1 MLEANRL
8 EAFFKALSDQARA
21 AQARERHALDAFLSH
36 YQYRKKLW
44 EKYKRETDYVIAS
57 DFNVFSVLSRM
68 HDENAISA
76 TIAELLRPSGA
87 HGQQETF
94 LRLFLE
100 HLRHYV
106 GRAYP
111 DHDLLHANL
120 SLDAFDKFH
129 VKTEHVTDT
138 GRRIDLWIETDT
150 KFIIAI
156 ENKIFAQDQQN
167 QLHDYWR
174 YLETLKRDF
183 VLVYLTLD
191 GKDPSKESLPNNLA
205 QEVIGK
211 RIILLSHADFVA
223 SWLKDCVTECKA
235 MRVRFFLEDM
245 LDSLNQSCRT
255 GEVVNGHDAF
265 FN

>member
-1 MLEANRL
+1 MLETNRL

-21 AQARERHALDAFLSH
+21 AQVRERHALDAFFSH
-36 YQYRKKLW
+36 YQYRKNIW
-44 EKYKRETDYVIAS
+44 AKYKRETDYVIAS
-57 DFNVFSVLSRM
+57 DFNVFSVLSRT

-106 GRAYP
+106 DKAHP

-129 VKTEHVTDT
+129 VKTEHVTDM

-183 VLVYLTLD
+183 ILIYLTLD
-191 GKDPSKESLPNNLA
+191 GKDPSEESLPNDLA
-205 QEVIGK
+205 QEVIGN
-211 RIILLSHADFVA
+211 RVILLSHAEFVVP
-223 SWLKDCVTECKA
+223 WLQDCVTECKA
-235 MRVRFFLEDM
+235 MRVRFFLED
-245 LDSLNQSCRT
+245 LIGSLGQSILTRET
-255 GEVVNGHDAF
+255 LNGHDAVSC
-265 FN
+265 